1 MPYQPTVPVLFRTCA
16 RKRDGPTLALSR
28 RAPAL
33 FLPAALLP
41 HSPSGGLP
49 FLVVRL
55 ALTAPSPGRPGSPGS
70 IHRLRRPIPQRLV
83 RSLLI
88 VEREILPQSPLRL
101 LHSLILL
108 RIHFLVFH
116 TPPQPLH
123 EHVVQRPAP
132 PVHADPHSRR
142 QKPPRERRAR
152 KLRPLIAVEDLWP
165 TAGQRRF
172 QHL

>member
-28 RAPAL
+28 SAPAL

-116 TPPQPLH
+116 TPAHPLGVH
-123 EHVVQRPAP
+123 RVSLLSQHRRHSPH
-132 PVHADPHSRR
+132 PV
-142 QKPPRERRAR
+142 ERGPGI
-152 KLRPLIAVEDLWP
+152 LLV
-165 TAGQRRF
+165 
-172 QHL
+172 